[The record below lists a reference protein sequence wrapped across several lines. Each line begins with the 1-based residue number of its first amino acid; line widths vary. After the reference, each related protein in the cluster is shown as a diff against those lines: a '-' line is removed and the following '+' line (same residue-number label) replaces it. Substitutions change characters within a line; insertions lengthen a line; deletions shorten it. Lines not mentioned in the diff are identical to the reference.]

1 MNNLHD
7 FVDSIIENGGATFN
21 LSTGTSPTSG
31 YAVSL
36 KGGSKT
42 PIDETRQSIEQTIKE
57 FISIHGLE
65 LSMPE
70 NNIGGWVDDGWL
82 YLDVSIIMDNLSDA
96 ILMGKINKQKAI
108 FNLDDG
114 HSIDL

>member
-1 MNNLHD
+1 MKNLHD
-7 FVDSIIENGGATFN
+7 FVDSIIQNGGATFN
-21 LSTGTSPTSG
+21 ISTGTSPTTG

-42 PIDETRQSIEQTIKE
+42 PIDESRQSIEQTIKE

-65 LSMPE
+65 LSIPE
-70 NNIGGWVDDGWL
+70 NHIGGWVDDGWL

-96 ILMGKINKQKAI
+96 ILMGKIHEQKAI
-108 FNLDDG
+108 FNINDG

>member
-1 MNNLHD
+1 MKNLHD

-42 PIDETRQSIEQTIKE
+42 PIDGTRKSIEQTIKE

-70 NNIGGWVDDGWL
+70 NHIGGWVDDGWL

-96 ILMGKINKQKAI
+96 ILMGKIHEQKAI
-108 FNLDDG
+108 FNINDG
-114 HSIDL
+114 HSINL

>member
-1 MNNLHD
+1 MKNLHD
-7 FVDSIIENGGATFN
+7 FVDSIIQNGGATFN

-42 PIDETRQSIEQTIKE
+42 PIDESRQSIEQTIKE

-82 YLDVSIIMDNLSDA
+82 YLDVSIVMDNLSDA
-96 ILMGKINKQKAI
+96 ILMGKIHEQKAI
-108 FNLDDG
+108 FNIDDG

>member
-1 MNNLHD
+1 MKNLHD
-7 FVDSIIENGGATFN
+7 FVDSIIQNGGATFN

-36 KGGSKT
+36 KGGSQV
-42 PIDETRQSIEQTIKE
+42 PIDDTRQSIEHALYN
-57 FISIHGLE
+57 FCAVHGLE

-70 NNIGGWVDDGWL
+70 NHIGGWVDDGWL
-82 YLDVSIIMDNLSDA
+82 YLDVSIILPNLVDA

-114 HSIDL
+114 HTIDL

>member
-1 MNNLHD
+1 MKNLHD
-7 FVDSIIENGGATFN
+7 FVDSIIQNGGATFN
-21 LSTGTSPTSG
+21 LSTGTSPTTG

-42 PIDETRQSIEQTIKE
+42 PIDNTRQSIEQTIKE

-65 LSMPE
+65 LSIPE
-70 NNIGGWVDDGWL
+70 NHIGGWVDDGWL

-96 ILMGKINKQKAI
+96 ILMGKIHEQKAI
-108 FNLDDG
+108 FNINDG

>member
-1 MNNLHD
+1 MKNLHD

-21 LSTGTSPTSG
+21 ISTGTSPTSG

-42 PIDETRQSIEQTIKE
+42 PINESRQSIEQTIKE

-65 LSMPE
+65 LSIPE

-96 ILMGKINKQKAI
+96 ILMGKIHEQKAI
-108 FNLDDG
+108 FNINDG

>member
-7 FVDSIIENGGATFN
+7 FVDSIIQNGGATFN

-31 YAVSL
+31 YVVSL
-36 KGGSKT
+36 KGGSQV
-42 PIDETRQSIEQTIKE
+42 PIDESRQSIEQTIKE

-65 LSMPE
+65 LSIPE

-82 YLDVSIIMDNLSDA
+82 YLDVSIILPNLVDA
-96 ILMGKINKQKAI
+96 ILMGKIHEQKAI
-108 FNLDDG
+108 FNINDG

>member
-1 MNNLHD
+1 MKNLHD
-7 FVDSIIENGGATFN
+7 FVDSIIQNGGATFN

-36 KGGSKT
+36 KGGSHT
-42 PIDETRQSIEQTIKE
+42 PIDESRQSIEQTIKE

-82 YLDVSIIMDNLSDA
+82 YLDVSIVMDNLSDA
-96 ILMGKINKQKAI
+96 ILMGKIHEQKAI
-108 FNLDDG
+108 FNIDDG